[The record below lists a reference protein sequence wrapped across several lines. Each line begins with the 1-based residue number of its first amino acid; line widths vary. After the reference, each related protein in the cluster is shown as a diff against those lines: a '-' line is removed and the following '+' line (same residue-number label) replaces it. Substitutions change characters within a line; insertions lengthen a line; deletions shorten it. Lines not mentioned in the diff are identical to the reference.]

1 MNYPSWLL
9 EIIRCPET
17 KESLKIE
24 NESLVRKDGFQYSI
38 IDGIL
43 SLVYPHN
50 LTGEDKKWNKFYDLF
65 APFYDFNERFW
76 GKLLAG
82 LNIREQWKQT
92 ISYVGLKPGMRV
104 LEVSPGPGVYQPYI
118 RELITDKGNLVSLD
132 LSLGMLRQC
141 KKIQK
146 QVNTF
151 LIQGNGSYLPFDDN
165 CFDALFHFGS
175 VNLFN
180 EPEKAIKDF
189 VRVVKN
195 NGIVSWGDEGFS
207 KNIPDGW
214 KKKFLTKMNPGY
226 LKQKPQIP
234 DDLNNVKEYEV
245 AAGYGYLVVGIKK
258 RRRIRRIQCLK

>member
-1 MNYPSWLL
+1 MNYPGWLL

-17 KESLKIE
+17 KEPLKIE
-24 NESLVRKDGFQYSI
+24 NDYLVGKDGFKYPI
-38 IDGIL
+38 IDGIF

-65 APFYDFNERFW
+65 APFYDLNERFF
-76 GKLLAG
+76 GKLIAG
-82 LNIREQWKQT
+82 LDIREARKQ
-92 ISYVGLKPGMRV
+92 IVSYVGLKPGMRI

-118 RELITDKGNLVSLD
+118 REQIADKGDFVSMD

-141 KKIQK
+141 RKKQK
-146 QVNTF
+146 QLNTL
-151 LIQGNGSYLPFDDN
+151 LIQGNGIYIPFMDN
-165 CFDALFHFGS
+165 SFDALFHFGG

-180 EPEKAIKDF
+180 DPDKALKDF
-189 VRVVKN
+189 VRVVKK

-226 LKQKPQIP
+226 LKPRLPVP
-234 DDLNNVKEYEV
+234 DGLKNVKEYEV
-245 AAGYGYLVVGIKK
+245 AAGYGYLIVGIKK
-258 RRRIRRIQCLK
+258 